1 MKTEMKKL
9 LVVEDEPMMR
19 RLLLH
24 IFGDKYEVVLQ
35 ENGREALDWLTAG
48 NVPNVIIADL
58 YMPEIDGYEFI
69 KAVRSYDFYDSVPLM
84 VLSGEQGSEDRIK
97 CLKAGA
103 DDFLTKPFNPEELD
117 IRIDKLAS
125 LKEDKAGINRMDGV
139 KVMYKKA

>member
-35 ENGREALDWLTAG
+35 ENGREALDWLKEG

>member
-24 IFGDKYEVVLQ
+24 IFGEKYEVVLQ